1 MKNLNIAGTGAHPGW
16 HHISKETEWADEP
29 HLFSMGRPLDA
40 PDVMPAGGCSANVC
54 RTLLAGSALRLG
66 SFSEP
71 MQLAT
76 TRA

>member
-1 MKNLNIAGTGAHPGW
+1 MKTNIPGTGAHPGW

-40 PDVMPAGGCSANVC
+40 PDVMPAGCMVAKEMHSI
-54 RTLLAGSALRLG
+54 LAGTSYRMG
-66 SFSEP
+66 CWNEP
-71 MQLAT
+71 VQLAT